1 MFKFSKQI
9 AAQLKSQIINQA
21 SPFPK
26 TTSQFQLT
34 PRNINKRNSRL
45 IRRMS
50 SSIMGLVE
58 LCKVNSYCPP
68 QIVNILQ
75 ENHEHSKD
83 DISKLQTFLSN
94 SQIYS
99 DLKESNIDTQIINK
113 ILIAFIPFLKLDK
126 IPPNMC
132 LCSYGA
138 TPHKVYI
145 LLEGNIRIIKPISN
159 DFYYNG
165 FDYFCEIMKIKY
177 ATLYENNIK
186 LNNELLLEKTLSTN
200 YHIYPINKDE
210 IHLLKFIVFHEMY
223 MKHIVKALPHSKD
236 NNNSNTTNNSNN
248 NNNSSSSNN
257 EIKELNV
264 LIDLLKQCYLS
275 QKDFNIKYPHSIAY
289 LPYIK
294 SAITSELNQR
304 LNDKIINK
312 YSFINDTEKRS
323 VQIYSYSSTYLNIE
337 GDFIGETSYPNN
349 SVKNILTF
357 PKYSEYAV
365 SIDHSYCVSIPF
377 DVFYQNINNEKEKI
391 KTKEI
396 GFLLQTHILRPIH
409 FRKFKRAYFH
419 NFILKQYNKG
429 DLIINDTI
437 IHIGKV
443 YIIKEG
449 EIQITIKKSILS
461 LIKIQKKLIALLKEH
476 NCKWERDVVYNE
488 KEITN
493 RKDCNKV
500 YNYKLVCLGEKD
512 VFGNGLVYYNVD
524 NFYNVVVV
532 SEKAKVYEVS
542 KDNFMKMAEG
552 DVDVVKRFKLF
563 GIKKI
568 KNLLDRI
575 NNILSYVLYYGSG
588 NECKEEMMTLVKD
601 ANDNEGINEV
611 SNSNGNNNVMQMRFT
626 KYSLNCNS
634 NNNNNNNSASGNM
647 LMKTPKFSLTTNQLN
662 KKVLCCNSPVH
673 IGKSTTIKEY
683 LSFTKNYH
691 SSRNDYNN
699 NVNCHQHINTN
710 TFTIESTIENVNSSN
725 NNNNNNNMNSNKKYR
740 SFRIRKQNKK
750 KNNKTY
756 MNRYMYF
763 EDKLLKYSKML
774 VQTSSYVNDNSINKK
789 YFESTLSNIG
799 RCLSTDNNKNNI
811 NINKYKTKSQS
822 TTHTKINIKKNNLKN
837 IKTSPY
843 LTHTMT
849 ATLTS
854 MNDKG
859 STLELKLPN
868 ITEMV
873 NSTRQSLPVYQSGNS
888 NNNNNEEDA
897 CTLEVNIQPKDGM
910 KGKKMGFNVNNIKIN
925 KNIIYK
931 KVIRNKLSY

>member
-21 SPFPK
+21 SSFPK
-26 TTSQFQLT
+26 NTSQFQLT

-68 QIVNILQ
+68 QIIDILQ

-99 DLKESNIDTQIINK
+99 DLKESNIDSQLINK

-126 IPPNMC
+126 FPPDMC

-165 FDYFCEIMKIKY
+165 FDYFCEIMKIKH

-186 LNNELLLEKTLSTN
+186 LNTDLLLEKTLTTN
-200 YHIYPINKDE
+200 YHIFHINKDD
-210 IHLLKFIVFHEMY
+210 INLLKFIVFHEMY
-223 MKHIVKALPHSKD
+223 MKYIVKAMPHSKENK
-236 NNNSNTTNNSNN
+236 NNNNNN
-248 NNNSSSSNN
+248 NNNSNSNN
-257 EIKELNV
+257 NEHKELNI

-304 LNDKIINK
+304 LNDKVITK
-312 YSFINDTEKRS
+312 YTFINDTEKKR
-323 VQIYSYSSTYLNIE
+323 VQIYSYRSTYLNIE

-349 SVKNILTF
+349 NGINILPF
-357 PKYSEYAV
+357 PKYSEYAI
-365 SIDHSYCVSIPF
+365 SIDHSFCVSIPF
-377 DVFYQNINNEKEKI
+377 DVFFQNINNEKEKI

-396 GFLLQTHILRPIH
+396 GFLLQTHILRPLH

-419 NFILKQYNKG
+419 NFILKHYNKG

-437 IHIGKV
+437 TLIGKV
-443 YIIKEG
+443 FVIKEG
-449 EIQITIKKSILS
+449 EIQITIKKSLLS
-461 LIKIQKKLIALLKEH
+461 LIKIQKRLIALLKEH
-476 NCKWERDVVYNE
+476 DCKWERDVVYNE
-488 KEITN
+488 KEIAN

-542 KDNFMKMAEG
+542 KENFMKMAEE
-552 DVDVVKRFKLF
+552 DVDVMKRFKLF
-563 GIKKI
+563 GIRKI

-588 NECKEEMMTLVKD
+588 NQCKEEMKTVVKD
-601 ANDNEGINEV
+601 VNENEGNNEV
-611 SNSNGNNNVMQMRFT
+611 CNSNSSNNIIQMRFT

-634 NNNNNNNSASGNM
+634 GINGNAQ
-647 LMKTPKFSLTTNQLN
+647 MKTPKFSFTTNHLN
-662 KKVLCCNSPVH
+662 KKALCCNSPIR

-699 NVNCHQHINTN
+699 NVNNNNNICHQNIN
-710 TFTIESTIENVNSSN
+710 TFTIESTIDDN
-725 NNNNNNNMNSNKKYR
+725 NNNNNKNNVSCKKYKA
-740 SFRIRKQNKK
+740 FRIKKQNKK

-756 MNRYMYF
+756 MNKYVYF

-774 VQTSSYVNDNSINKK
+774 VQTSSFINDNSINKK

-799 RCLSTDNNKNNI
+799 RCLSTDNNNNNNI

-822 TTHTKINIKKNNLKN
+822 TAHNKINIKKNNLTN

-854 MNDKG
+854 SNDKG

-868 ITEMV
+868 ITEMLS
-873 NSTRQSLPVYQSGNS
+873 NTRQSFPIHNK
-888 NNNNNEEDA
+888 NNTINANNNEDDS
-897 CTLEVNIQPKDGM
+897 CTMEINIQPKDCGM
-910 KGKKMGFNVNNIKIN
+910 KGKKMGFNVNNIKVN

-931 KVIRNKLSY
+931 KVIKDKLGY